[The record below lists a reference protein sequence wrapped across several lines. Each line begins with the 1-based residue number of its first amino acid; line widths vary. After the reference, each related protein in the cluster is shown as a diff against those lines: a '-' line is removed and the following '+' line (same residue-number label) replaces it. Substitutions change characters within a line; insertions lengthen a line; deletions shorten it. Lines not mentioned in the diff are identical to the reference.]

1 LPLVERLDD
10 ASAQSMWSN
19 ADINIT
25 QQQIKKK
32 HLHFHFGKRVF
43 VPEKEI
49 SQDCESYLFPTVYG
63 EYTHYKKRDW
73 SQKMERCSYWCID
86 ASIVVSKELD
96 YSVDNSESFSKINS
110 IASSCT
116 LITGADHG
124 QGAW

>member
-1 LPLVERLDD
+1 MFSLWE
-10 ASAQSMWSN
+10 AC
-19 ADINIT
+19 
-25 QQQIKKK
+25 
-32 HLHFHFGKRVF
+32 F

-49 SQDCESYLFPTVYG
+49 SWDCESYFIPTVYG
-63 EYTHYKKRDW
+63 EYKRYKQGDR
-73 SQKMERCSYWCID
+73 SQKPERCSYWCRD

-96 YSVDNSESFSKINS
+96 YSVDNSESFSEINS